1 MMALGQSASDGRAY
15 RADAMGRE
23 DNDFQTT
30 LQQFGRLKLDR
41 LMEQARA
48 DRDFMN
54 RLVTVLEE
62 CGVDDRT
69 DEENALLEWAR
80 AFQRLPGSDAG
91 G

>member
-1 MMALGQSASDGRAY
+1 MDK
-15 RADAMGRE
+15 E

-30 LQQFGRLKLDR
+30 LQQLGQLNLDR
-41 LMEQARA
+41 IMAQARV

-54 RLVTVLEE
+54 RVVALLEE

-80 AFQRLPGSDAG
+80 AFQR
-91 G
+91 